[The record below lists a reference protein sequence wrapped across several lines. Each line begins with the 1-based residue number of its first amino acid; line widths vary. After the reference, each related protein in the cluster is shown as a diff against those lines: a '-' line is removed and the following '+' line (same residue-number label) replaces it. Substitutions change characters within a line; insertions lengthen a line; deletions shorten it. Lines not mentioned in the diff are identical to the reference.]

1 MNKIIITLFILVV
14 LAHTTVLSQEKEKC
28 KGHNCKLTK
37 IAKGN
42 LCGANVK
49 NCSGFIAKVID
60 SLYGIKTFVG
70 KTANQQYELLVKGKF
85 TVVTGEKAAFYATER
100 HKCVLYAYK
109 NKSGHGHI
117 GIVWPGKDT
126 VINGVHYPL
135 AISGGMNKY
144 GRSDGAK
151 NVAQQ
156 FKKSEWR
163 NIKYFV
169 L

>member
-1 MNKIIITLFILVV
+1 MNKIIIFVLVV
-14 LAHTTVLSQEKEKC
+14 LAHTTALSQEPC

-42 LCGANVK
+42 LCGGNVK
-49 NCSGFIAKVID
+49 NCSGYIAKVID

-85 TVVTGEKAAFYATER
+85 TIVTGEKATFYATER

-109 NKSGHGHI
+109 NSKGHGHI

-126 VINGVHYPL
+126 VINGEHYPL

-151 NVAQQ
+151 TVDKQ
-156 FKKSEWR
+156 FKKKDR
-163 NIKYFV
+163 AKIKYFV